1 MRPTSY
7 LSILLAFAL
16 AATFGCQQSY
26 MPPVIANPPTY
37 LVVEGFINNGA
48 DSTYFTLSHTYK
60 LSDSTSTT
68 PELNATVTV
77 EGTDNSSF
85 PLGEVG
91 NGQYGAQLP
100 ALNAATKYRLHIIT
114 TASKQYAS
122 NYVTLLNN
130 PPFDSINFIRNNDG
144 VTIYANTHDPTNA
157 AQYFRYEYQ
166 ETWEYHS
173 AYYATLLFVNGS
185 LQTYSPNTIF
195 TCWHGDIS
203 SNIILANS
211 TQLGQAVI
219 YEKPLVHIPFAA
231 VQLSVEYSLLVKQ
244 YALTQDAFNWWSI
257 MQNNTENIGS
267 IFGVQ
272 PSTNQGNLHCLTDT
286 SEQVIGFVS
295 AGNIR
300 SQRIF
305 ITNAQVSPWI
315 FEPECTEIQVAP
327 DPTTVARY
335 YGEGYRPIDLTNNQE
350 FLNMSFEN
358 CVDCTLTGTN
368 IQPSFWQ

>member
-1 MRPTSY
+1 MRPTYY
-7 LSILLAFAL
+7 LSAFFSLAL
-16 AATFGCQQSY
+16 AATLGCKQNY
-26 MPPVIANPPTY
+26 LPPVIANPPTD

-48 DSTYFTLSHTYK
+48 DSTYFNLSHSYM
-60 LSDSTSTT
+60 LSDSTSAT
-68 PELNATVTV
+68 PELNAAVTV
-77 EGTDNSSF
+77 EGTDNSSY
-85 PLGEVG
+85 PLGEVA

-100 ALNAATKYRLHIIT
+100 ALNTSAQYRLHIIT
-114 TASKQYAS
+114 TANKQYAS
-122 NYVTLLNN
+122 DYVPLLNN
-130 PPFDSINFIRNNDG
+130 PPIDSINFIRNNTG

-157 AQYFRYEYQ
+157 ARYFRYEYQ

-173 AYYATLLFVNGS
+173 AYYASYLFVNGA
-185 LQTYSPNTIF
+185 LQTYSPNTIY

-203 SNIILANS
+203 SQIILANS

-219 YEKPLVHIPFAA
+219 YEKPLVPIPPDAQ
-231 VQLSVEYSLLVKQ
+231 QLSVKYSILVKQ

-272 PSTNQGNLHCLTDT
+272 PSTDQGNLHCLTDT

-305 ITNAQVSPWI
+305 ITNDQVTPWI
-315 FEPECTEIQVAP
+315 FEPECTEIQVAI
-327 DPTTVARY
+327 DPIAIAAK
-335 YGEGYRPIDLTNNQE
+335 YGEGYRPVDLTSNQQ
-350 FLNMSFEN
+350 FLNMAFEN